1 SQGLYNAFYPDSS
14 LYIRGMYNDGL
25 KEGDWLFYLADGHL
39 YKKDSYK
46 ENQLLNR
53 EVYVSIQG
61 KPQAVCIDTIAVIT
75 IANKVSTLYSSH
87 EKVLQ
92 VDQPFSDLAMIFDT
106 DYFFYANAYTLVSIR
121 MVKLVQVLKDGS
133 AKLILKCRLPLK
145 IQLTEDAL
153 KNIQSIMDTSEV
165 K

>member
-1 SQGLYNAFYPDSS
+1 
-14 LYIRGMYNDGL
+14 
-25 KEGDWLFYLADGHL
+25 
-39 YKKDSYK
+39 
-46 ENQLLNR
+46 
-53 EVYVSIQG
+53 
-61 KPQAVCIDTIAVIT
+61 
-75 IANKVSTLYSSH
+75 YSSH

-121 MVKLVQVLKDGS
+121 MVKSVQVLKDGS